1 LHGSPPGTAHLY
13 RYDRTAS
20 THGDWRS
27 RVEPEELL
35 LSARARRPEAL
46 IRAVVSLIL
55 IGLVLL
61 FATGARSTAG
71 GLDTDVA
78 RQAAHAPKLLVDLAG
93 AFAATAV
100 LLLPVAF
107 AARLLL
113 QREARRAADGVLA
126 AVPAYGLALLVGLAH
141 PVLDRPAPVLA
152 YLITAGAASRPRWL
166 VAMILLLGLDGLT
179 AVVNGSADA
188 LALLL
193 SLLVGL
199 TAANATVYGLGSPN
213 ARLTTEL
220 MFSALRLTGFQ
231 PASAFRTPGVAPHG
245 QHRFLIGQR
254 GDRPDLDVMLLDR
267 ETSAAGFFPRI
278 WRRARLRTAPQRR
291 SLLSPRQALQQEAL
305 LSYAAQA
312 AGARSRRLLVTTDLG
327 PDAAF
332 AVYERLTGRTL
343 DQLDDEEISDEL
355 LADAWRQLDLLNARR
370 IAHRGLTPGSLLV
383 DQQGAVHLVNLE
395 DGDIA
400 AGDLA
405 LRGDLAQLLAT
416 TATRVG
422 PDRAVAAAVQVI
434 GPERVGS
441 AVPLLQPLAIL
452 PGTGAA
458 TGLLAGL
465 RDEILRTRPEA
476 PVEPVRLERLR
487 TRTLVTV
494 FGGALAGYYLLL
506 QFSSKQDNPL
516 TALEAAHS
524 GWFAFAGLASVA
536 GLVAAT
542 MSFVGFVPERLNLVR
557 AGLAQVAGGFANL
570 ITPSGVGGMAIGT
583 RFLQRA
589 GIEPRKA
596 IASVGAAQVVGLV
609 LHLLLIMVFGY
620 LASVHYGS
628 SLSTSPVLIT
638 GLLVAA
644 VLALV
649 VTSVPPL
656 RHWVGKR
663 LHPLLDGVVPR
674 LLDLLQHP
682 VKLAIGVVGQL
693 LVSLTSA
700 ACLYFCC
707 LAFGLHPGLAA
718 VTVANLI
725 GGALG
730 SAVPTP
736 GGVGG
741 VEVLLSGALAQTIG
755 VSPAEALPP
764 VLLFRALTFW
774 LPVLPGWL
782 ALVWLQRRKAL

>member
-1 LHGSPPGTAHLY
+1 MSGVAGRGGAVPV
-13 RYDRTAS
+13 
-20 THGDWRS
+20 RS
-27 RVEPEELL
+27 DGVVARGLEVPVEPEELL

-46 IRAVVSLIL
+46 IRAVVSAVL

-61 FATGARSTAG
+61 FAADARSTAG
-71 GLDTDVA
+71 GLNTDVA
-78 RQAAHAPKLLVDLAG
+78 QQAAHAPQWLVDLAG

-107 AARLLL
+107 AVRLLW
-113 QREARRAADGVLA
+113 QREPRRAADGVLA

-152 YLITAGAASRPRWL
+152 YLITAGAATRPRWL
-166 VAMILLLGLDGLT
+166 ATMVVLLGLDGLT
-179 AVVNGSADA
+179 ALVNGSADA

-199 TAANATVYGLGSPN
+199 TTANAAVYALGSPN

-220 MFSALRLTGFQ
+220 LFAALRLTGFQ
-231 PASAFRTPGVAPHG
+231 PVSAFRTPGVSPHG

-254 GDRPDLDVMLLDR
+254 DDRPDLDVVLLDR
-267 ETSAAGFFPRI
+267 ETSAAGFFRRS
-278 WRRARLRTAPQRR
+278 WRRLRLRSAPQRR

-312 AGARSRRLLVTTDLG
+312 AGARTRRLLVTADLG

-332 AVYERLTGRTL
+332 AVYQRLTGRTL
-343 DQLDDEEISDEL
+343 DQLADEEVGDDL
-355 LADAWRQLDLLNARR
+355 LADAWRQLDRLNTRR
-370 IAHRGLTPGSLLV
+370 IAHRGLTQGSLLV
-383 DQQGAVHLVNLE
+383 DEQGAVHLVNLE

-416 TATRVG
+416 TASRVG
-422 PDRAVAAAVQVI
+422 AERAVAAAVGVI
-434 GPERVGS
+434 GAERVGT
-441 AVPLLQPLAIL
+441 AVPMLQPLGVL
-452 PGTGAA
+452 PGTKVAA
-458 TGLLAGL
+458 GLLAGL
-465 RDEILRTRPEA
+465 RDEILRTRPQA
-476 PVEPVRLERLR
+476 PVEPARLERLR
-487 TRTLVTV
+487 TRTLLSV

-516 TALEAAHS
+516 AALAAAHS
-524 GWFAFAGLASVA
+524 GWFAFAGLAAV
-536 GLVAAT
+536 GGVVAAT
-542 MSFVGFVPERLNLVR
+542 MSFVGFVPERLNLAQ
-557 AGLAQVAGGFANL
+557 AGLAQLAGGFANL
-570 ITPSGVGGMAIGT
+570 VTPSGVGGMAVGT

-589 GIEPRKA
+589 GVAPRKA
-596 IASVGAAQVVGLV
+596 IASVGASQVVGLA

-620 LASVHYGS
+620 LASVHYGP
-628 SLSTSPVLIT
+628 SLSTSPALIT
-638 GLLVAA
+638 GVLVAA

-649 VTSVPPL
+649 GAGVPRL
-656 RHWVGKR
+656 RRWIATR
-663 LHPLLDGVVPR
+663 LQSLFAGVLPR

-682 VKLAIGVVGQL
+682 VKLAVGVAGQL

-741 VEVLLSGALAQTIG
+741 VELLLSGALAQTIG
-755 VSPAEALPP
+755 VSAAEALPP
-764 VLLFRALTFW
+764 VLLFRVLTFW

-782 ALVWLQRRKAL
+782 SLVWLQHRKAL

>member
-1 LHGSPPGTAHLY
+1 MRATATAHGGWEV
-13 RYDRTAS
+13 
-20 THGDWRS
+20 HI
-27 RVEPEELL
+27 EPEELL

-46 IRAVVSLIL
+46 IRSVIGLAL
-55 IGLVLL
+55 IGLTLL
-61 FATGARSTAG
+61 LAHDARSTAG
-71 GLDTDVA
+71 GLDADVA
-78 RQAAHAPKLLVDLAG
+78 QLAAHAPKWLVDAAG

-100 LLLPVAF
+100 LVLPVAF

-113 QREARRAADGVLA
+113 QREPRRAADGVLA

-152 YLITAGAASRPRWL
+152 YLVTAGAGARPRWL
-166 VAMILLLGLDGLT
+166 AATVVLLGLDGLT
-179 AVVNGSADA
+179 ALVNGSADA

-199 TAANATVYGLGSPN
+199 TAANAAVYALGSPN
-213 ARLTTEL
+213 ARLTLEL
-220 MFSALRLTGFQ
+220 LFSALRQTGFR
-231 PASAFRTPGVAPHG
+231 PATATRTPGAPPHE
-245 QHRFLIGQR
+245 QHRFLVSQADG
-254 GDRPDLDVMLLDR
+254 RPDLDVMLLDR
-267 ETSAAGFFPRI
+267 ETSASGFFRRT
-278 WRRARLRTAPQRR
+278 WRRVRLRTAPQRR
-291 SLLSPRQALQQEAL
+291 SLLSPRGALQQEAL

-312 AGARSRRLLVTTDLG
+312 AGARSRRLLLTADLG

-332 AVYERLTGRTL
+332 AVYARLTGRTL
-343 DQLDDEEISDEL
+343 DRLDDDELTDEL
-355 LADAWRQLDLLNARR
+355 LADAWRQLALLHTRR
-370 IAHRGLTPGSLLV
+370 IAHRSLDPASLLV
-383 DQQGAVHLVNLE
+383 DDEDAVHLVNLE

-416 TATRVG
+416 TAQRVG
-422 PDRAVAAAVQVI
+422 ADRAVAAAVGVI
-434 GPERVGS
+434 GAERVGS
-441 AVPLLQPLAIL
+441 AVPLLQPLAIF
-452 PGTGAA
+452 PSTRAA
-458 TGLLAGL
+458 PDLLADV
-465 RDEILRTRPEA
+465 RDAVLRTRPEA
-476 PVEPVRLERLR
+476 PIEPVRLERLR
-487 TRTLVTV
+487 TRTLVSV
-494 FGGALAGYYLLL
+494 FGGVLAGYYLLL
-506 QFSSKQDNPL
+506 QFSSKQNNPL
-516 TALEAAHS
+516 SALAAAHS
-524 GWFAFAGLASVA
+524 GWFAFAGLAAVL
-536 GLVAAT
+536 GVVAAT
-542 MSFVGFVPERLNLVR
+542 MSFVGFVPERLNL
-557 AGLAQVAGGFANL
+557 AQATLAQLAGGFANL
-570 ITPSGVGGMAIGT
+570 VTPSGVGGMAVGT

-589 GIEPRKA
+589 GVPPRKA
-596 IASVGAAQVVGLV
+596 IASVGASQVVGLV
-609 LHLLLIMVFGY
+609 LHVLLILVFGY

-628 SLSTSPVLIT
+628 SLSTSPALIT

-644 VLALV
+644 VLALLA
-649 VTSVPPL
+649 TSVPPL
-656 RHWVGKR
+656 RRWLAAR
-663 LHPLLDGVVPR
+663 LQPLLADVVPR

-682 VKLAIGVVGQL
+682 VKLAVGVVGQV

-700 ACLYFCC
+700 ACLYFCT
-707 LAFGLHPGLAA
+707 LAFGLHPGFAS